1 MPHPLIA
8 NTSDQFDRLHG
19 NAPRHR
25 ALRSLGIAA
34 LITASLLTS
43 GCKSTPA
50 PTTAATTPQPQAPL
64 YPARPTTPPPP
75 FKLFHQSPTSI
86 TLVTSETATDEEI
99 EAILWQLRD
108 AAHAHTFGTLHIP
121 QKLVDHRD
129 HKIWFH
135 LYRGSKCASEKYADG
150 PPPCGGSYHAAG
162 DYTFGSYT
170 NPEQDNATLL
180 HGDDQET
187 PLWDPE
193 KLYTSTKP

>member
-1 MPHPLIA
+1 MFFSALADLKTHLLHLVSPRTPLIL
-8 NTSDQFDRLHG
+8 T
-19 NAPRHR
+19 
-25 ALRSLGIAA
+25 ALLMV
-34 LITASLLTS
+34 LCD
-43 GCKSTPA
+43 GCKSA
-50 PTTAATTPQPQAPL
+50 PTQPVSTQTPSTVQAPL
-64 YPARPTTPPPP
+64 YPTRPTVPPPP
-75 FKLFHQSPTSI
+75 FKLFHQNPTSI
-86 TLVTSETATDEEI
+86 TLVTKENASDEEI

-135 LYRGSKCASEKYADG
+135 LYRGSKCAAEKYAEG
-150 PPPCGGSYHAAG
+150 APPCGGSYHAAG

>member
-1 MPHPLIA
+1 MPQPLIA
-8 NTSDQFDRLHG
+8 HTSDQPDLLHR
-19 NAPRHR
+19 NASQHR

-34 LITASLLTS
+34 MVTASLLAL

-50 PTTAATTPQPQAPL
+50 PAAATTTTQPQAPL
-64 YPARPTTPPPP
+64 YPARPTIPPPP
-75 FKLFHQSPTSI
+75 FKLFHQNPTSI
-86 TLVTSETATDEEI
+86 TLVTKENVSDEEI

-108 AAHAHTFGTLHIP
+108 AAHAHTFDALHIP

-135 LYRGSKCASEKYADG
+135 LYRGSKCAAEKYADG

-170 NPEQDNATLL
+170 NPEQDNGTLL
-180 HGDDQET
+180 HGDDHET
-187 PLWDPE
+187 PLWDPD
-193 KLYTSTKP
+193 KPYTKP